1 MTESFKNASVM
12 REPIR
17 VYIAAET
24 SEECDR
30 IAQRLMRASG
40 LRITGTAVTA
50 EALEAALA
58 SGLAVDVLITDVML
72 GQTDMAP
79 VLTRIKR
86 ANDAIDIL
94 VYSSYSQDPFVIRA
108 ILAGATGY
116 ILKGDQED
124 LITGVRLI
132 RGGGS
137 PVSPTVARSVLRAIH
152 SRSFTPQPAPQKKRE
167 PNDNLPLSQRETE
180 ILTLLAKGIS
190 FAEIGQILSISPH
203 TVTAH
208 IKKIYRKL
216 QVHSRGEAVYEA
228 SCMGILPDRML

>member
-1 MTESFKNASVM
+1 MTDSFKNVSVM

-30 IAQRLMRASG
+30 IAQRLMRADG
-40 LRITGTAVTA
+40 IRITGTAVTA
-50 EALEAALA
+50 EALEDALS
-58 SGLAVDVLITDVML
+58 SGLAVDVLVTDVML

-94 VYSSYSQDPFVIRA
+94 IYSSRSQDPLVIRS

-152 SRSFTPQPAPQKKRE
+152 SRGFSAPPAPQKKRD

-190 FAEIGQILSISPH
+190 FADIGQILSISPH

-228 SCMGILPDRML
+228 SCMGILPDRLL

>member
-1 MTESFKNASVM
+1 MTDSFKNVSVR

-30 IAQRLMRASG
+30 IAQRLMRADG
-40 LRITGTAVTA
+40 IRITGTAVTA
-50 EALEAALA
+50 EALEDALS
-58 SGLAVDVLITDVML
+58 SGLAVDVLVTDVML

-94 VYSSYSQDPFVIRA
+94 IYSSRSQDPLVIRS

-152 SRSFTPQPAPQKKRE
+152 SRGFSAPPVPQKKRD

-190 FAEIGQILSISPH
+190 FADIGQILSISPH

-228 SCMGILPDRML
+228 SCMGILPDRLL